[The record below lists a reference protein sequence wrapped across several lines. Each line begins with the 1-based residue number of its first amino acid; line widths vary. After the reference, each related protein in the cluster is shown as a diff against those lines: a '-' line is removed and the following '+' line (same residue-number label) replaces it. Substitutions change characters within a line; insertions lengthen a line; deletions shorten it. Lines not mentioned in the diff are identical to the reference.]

1 MVKNPH
7 SLQGFIY
14 ISGSS
19 GSLGFLNHLPERMT
33 ECLGLAGFF
42 SERYSF
48 FDNNP
53 RSVVI

>member
-42 SERYSF
+42 F
-48 FDNNP
+48 FL
-53 RSVVI
+53 RGTVSLTTIHGVL